1 MYNRYQ
7 DIDKFIT
14 DVNELRMDKDGGV
27 YISSEEDY
35 GIMVDLEEQMD
46 KFEELKSQIVFAA
59 EHIGELDNMVQRY
72 SRKRWNETLEDYVA
86 LIYIDEPNIVTLEY
100 WGARVNTQYLVEFE
114 YTDNQFVLK
123 SFGMN
128 KDIPADWDKEE

>member
-27 YISSEEDY
+27 YISNEEDY

-46 KFEELKSQIVFAA
+46 KFEELKPQIVFVAK
-59 EHIGELDNMVQRY
+59 HIGELDNMVQRY

-86 LIYIDEPNIVTLEY
+86 LVYIDEPNIVTLEY

>member
-72 SRKRWNETLEDYVA
+72 SKKRWNETVEDYVA
-86 LIYIDEPNIVTLEY
+86 LVYIDEPNLITLEY

>member
-27 YISSEEDY
+27 YISNEEDY

-72 SRKRWNETLEDYVA
+72 SKKRWNETVEDYVA
-86 LIYIDEPNIVTLEY
+86 LVYIDEPNLITLEY

-123 SFGMN
+123 SFGIN

>member
-46 KFEELKSQIVFAA
+46 KFEELKPQIVFVA

-86 LIYIDEPNIVTLEY
+86 LVYIDEPNIVTLEY